1 MYKMNALD
9 FVLLKILTIFIPLLK
24 RIIVNNNEKEHLIL

>member
-9 FVLLKILTIFIPLLK
+9 FVLLKILTIFISLIE
-24 RIIVNNNEKEHLIL
+24 RTIVNNGKEHLIL